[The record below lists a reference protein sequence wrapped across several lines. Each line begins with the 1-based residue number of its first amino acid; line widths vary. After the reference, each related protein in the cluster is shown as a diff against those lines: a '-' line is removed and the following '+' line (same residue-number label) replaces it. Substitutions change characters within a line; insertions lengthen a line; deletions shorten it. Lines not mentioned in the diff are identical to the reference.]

1 VVVEEAAEE
10 EVFVFL
16 RRVDDLGAGA
26 GFAFGAVGAVGGGA
40 FDDEPRFMFNPANL
54 ASREFR
60 SMVVV
65 QDYYKPGKLFFFACL
80 QRVFDLVDVTRS
92 KKNTPKQSWDI
103 LLLLAHHTQTFP
115 SHRYRDLYY
124 HIKQTKQC
132 WCSCSLSLS
141 PPSCSVTI
149 WPIAPWFLLASL

>member
-1 VVVEEAAEE
+1 VVEEAAEE

-92 KKNTPKQSWDI
+92 KKNTPKQTWDI
-103 LLLLAHHTQTFP
+103 LLLLAQPHTDHRP
-115 SHRYRDLYY
+115 SHPTG
-124 HIKQTKQC
+124 IAICTIISSKQNNAGVPAPC
-132 WCSCSLSLS
+132 HSLRRR
-141 PPSCSVTI
+141 
-149 WPIAPWFLLASL
+149 AR

>member
-1 VVVEEAAEE
+1 MEVVVEEAAEE

-92 KKNTPKQSWDI
+92 KKNTPKQTWDI
-103 LLLLAHHTQTFP
+103 LLLLAQPHT
-115 SHRYRDLYY
+115 DLP
-124 HIKQTKQC
+124 IPQV
-132 WCSCSLSLS
+132 SLSVVIS
-141 PPSCSVTI
+141 SKQNNAGVP
-149 WPIAPWFLLASL
+149 APCHSLRRRAR